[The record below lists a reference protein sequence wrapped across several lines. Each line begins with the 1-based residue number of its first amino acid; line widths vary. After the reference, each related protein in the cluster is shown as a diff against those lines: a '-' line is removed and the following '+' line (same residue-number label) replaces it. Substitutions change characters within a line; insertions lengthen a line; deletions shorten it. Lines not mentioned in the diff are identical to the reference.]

1 MRDNIDFTAFVLTLI
16 LMIVIAVWMYVTHF
30 G

>member
-16 LMIVIAVWMYVTHF
+16 LMIVNAVWMYVTHF